1 MGLSLT
7 ITQLYYFQVQG
18 LMGVMNVHQ
27 SFFFVFTHH
36 GYHLEKILFNREF
49 WEYSLHHLNSF
60 WINHIGPTLLSSL
73 GKTQKPHAKSLMSLL
88 ATNSTAK
95 SKKSKLKAKK
105 AGGLNSTE

>member
-18 LMGVMNVHQ
+18 QMGVMNVHQ

-36 GYHLEKILFNREF
+36 GYHLEKIQFNREF

-60 WINHIGPTLLSSL
+60 WINHIGPTLLSPL